1 MRVKTDRQT
10 RPLRA
15 AAMLSALVI
24 AGCTPTLKDRDLT
37 AGVTVPDAWTA
48 VAEQNTAF
56 GQDGWLTTFADPRL
70 EELVLLGHERNPD
83 LRISAAR
90 MAQADASAR
99 AAFGARLPSLDA
111 QFAPSFIQSR
121 FTAPNGQ
128 VGVVR
133 QSTFSLNGT
142 INWEIDVWGRVA
154 ANVAAADADLVASR
168 ADLEAARLSLG
179 ANMTRT
185 YFDVVTAKQLAA
197 LAADTVSSFDRSLK
211 IVQSRY
217 RRGITNA
224 LDVRLAANSL
234 ESARALEVQRAGQLD
249 LARRQLE
256 VLLADYPAGKVAV
269 ATDLPALND
278 AGPQGVPS
286 DLLSR
291 RPDIR
296 AAYLRLAA
304 ADYRV
309 AVAKRN
315 LLPAFTIQATSGNQN
330 ESFTEF
336 LDFDSLVKRFAG
348 NIAQPIFR
356 GGALRADVA
365 LNKARADEAV
375 ATYARTL
382 LTAFQEV
389 ETALANETFL
399 QEREAFLTEAVNQ
412 AQAAASLAQNQY
424 SRGLTPILNL
434 LDAQRRDLDSRS
446 QLIDI
451 RSARVQNRVT
461 LFLALGGAVLPPI
474 EDDEEAPL

>member
-1 MRVKTDRQT
+1 MKISGST
-10 RPLRA
+10 RLLGPF
-15 AAMLSALVI
+15 MIVSALAI
-24 AGCTPTLKDRDLT
+24 AGCTPSLQDRDLS
-37 AGVTVPDAWTA
+37 AGVTVPEAWTA
-48 VAEQNTAF
+48 VAQKSSQF
-56 GQDGWLTTFADPRL
+56 GQDGWLTTFEDPRL
-70 EELVLLGHERNPD
+70 EELVALGHERNPD

-99 AAFGARLPSLDA
+99 AAFAERLPSLDA
-111 QFAPSFIQSR
+111 AFAPSRIQSR

-133 QSTFSLNGT
+133 QNTFALTGT
-142 INWEIDVWGRVA
+142 VNWELDVWGRVA
-154 ANVAAADADLVASR
+154 ATVAAADADLVASR

-197 LAADTVSSFDRSLK
+197 LAADSVASFDRSLK
-211 IVQSRY
+211 IVDSRY

-234 ESARALEVQRAGQLD
+234 ESARALQVQRAAQLD
-249 LARRQLE
+249 EARRQLE
-256 VLLADYPAGKVAV
+256 VLLADYPAGEVAV
-269 ATDLPALND
+269 AADLPTLTAT
-278 AGPQGVPS
+278 GPQGVPS

-296 AAYLRLAA
+296 ASYLRLAA

-309 AVAKRN
+309 AEAKRN
-315 LLPAFTIQATSGNQN
+315 LLPAFTIQATAGNQN

-336 LDFDSLVKRFAG
+336 LDFDSLVQRFAG
-348 NIAQPIFR
+348 NIAQPIFQ
-356 GGALRADVA
+356 GGRLRANVA
-365 LNKARADEAV
+365 LNKARAEEAM

-399 QEREAFLTEAVNQ
+399 RDREAFLAEAVNQ
-412 AQAAASLAQNQY
+412 AAAAASLAQNQY

-451 RSARVQNRVT
+451 RGARVQNRVT
-461 LFLALGGAVLPPI
+461 LFLALGGPVLPPA
-474 EDDEEAPL
+474 DEEAPL